1 MNILT
6 LINWDKSATSVIVSS
21 STSLSTISPVSSF
34 VTLFITRL
42 VVVIFLVNLTIKTSP
57 ISLFLLLILDYD

>member
-1 MNILT
+1 MKILT

-21 STSLSTISPVSSF
+21 STSLSTISVSSF

-42 VVVIFLVNLTIKTSP
+42 VVVIFW
-57 ISLFLLLILDYD
+57 LI